1 MNINDFSTNFTPGD
15 NFFMYV
21 NENWINS
28 NPIPDEFSRWGTFTV
43 LQETNNKYV
52 KEIVESIYPE
62 SSEFNKF
69 SILYNQGL
77 NVKARK
83 KKRNINDVYAYINEI
98 QSKQS
103 IDDLLKLVVDYQITC
118 NIGSPFCFFIYS
130 DFDDANM
137 NILHLCTDGL
147 GLPDRDYYLLES
159 KKKEQNKYKKFLKKI
174 NDYFNLNLN
183 IKEIYKLE
191 EKLAEYTYTRVQKR
205 NPELLK
211 NTRTLEQIIA
221 DYPSFQFIRYFFKKM
236 NVTPGKIN
244 LVNPTFFFN
253 LNKLY
258 YDVDLQIWKDYYTLK
273 FLISIKDFF
282 SINLEKICFNFYEK
296 VLNGTQKIKPLD
308 QRVLLNTENQLGQLI
323 GQCFVKKYFSSN
335 AKKVV
340 SEMIKYL
347 KNEFKNSIKNLE
359 WMEDITKIKALN
371 KLNNMKVKIGH
382 PDKWRVYTSDIK
394 KEYSYFKNNIMC
406 NKANNEYR
414 LNKLYKEIDRN
425 EWFMNPQKVN
435 AYYSPS
441 YNEIVFPAGIL
452 QPPFFSEDYDK
463 AINFGGIGTIICHE
477 ITHGFDDQGCKY
489 DAYGNFKNW
498 WIESDFKKYKLKTL
512 ILKNQF
518 DNYIIKGIKVNGEL
532 TLGENLAD
540 LGGLTI
546 SLQGF
551 KKYLDDNPSEN
562 KKLENLNPIQRF
574 FISYCRIWCSSS
586 RTEDIIQRL
595 VTDTH
600 CPPLLRVNGI
610 VKNIP
615 EFYEAFNIKETD
627 ELYLE
632 PNKRAK
638 IW

>member
-1 MNINDFSTNFTPGD
+1 MSINKFSTKFTPGN

-28 NPIPDEFSRWGTFTV
+28 NPIPAEFSRWGTFSV
-43 LQETNNKYV
+43 LQETNDKRV
-52 KEIVESIYPE
+52 KKIVETTYPE
-62 SSEFNKF
+62 NSKFNKF

-77 NVKARK
+77 ESKARE
-83 KKRNINDVYAYINEI
+83 KKRIINDVYVYINEI

-118 NIGSPFCFFIYS
+118 NIESPFYFKIHN
-130 DFDDANM
+130 DFDNANI
-137 NILHLCTDGL
+137 NILHLDTDGL
-147 GLPDRDYYLLES
+147 GLPDRDYYFLES
-159 KKKEQNKYKKFLKKI
+159 KKKEQDEYKKFLKKI
-174 NDYFNLNLN
+174 NNYFYLNLN

-191 EKLAEYTYTRVQKR
+191 EKLAKYTYTRVQNR
-205 NPELLK
+205 SPELLK
-211 NTRTLEQIIA
+211 NTRTLEQIIT
-221 DYPSFQFIRYFFKKM
+221 DYPSFQFIKYFFKKI
-236 NVTPGKIN
+236 NVTPKKIN
-244 LVNPTFFFN
+244 LINPKFFAN

-258 YDVDLQIWKDYYTLK
+258 RDIDLQIWKDYYIYK
-273 FLISIKDFF
+273 FLITMKDYL

-296 VLNGTQKIKPLD
+296 VLNGTQKIKPLE

-340 SEMIKYL
+340 GEMCKYL
-347 KNEFKNSIKNLE
+347 KNEFRNSIQNLE

-371 KLNNMKVKIGH
+371 KLDNMKIKIAH
-382 PDKWRVYTSDIK
+382 PTKWRVYTTDIR

-406 NKANNEYR
+406 NIANNEYR
-414 LNKLYKEIDRN
+414 FNKLYKAINRN

-435 AYYSPS
+435 AYYSPT

-452 QPPFFSEDYDK
+452 QPPFFSENYDK
-463 AINFGGIGTIICHE
+463 AINFGGIGSVICHE
-477 ITHGFDDQGCKY
+477 ITHGFDDKGCKY
-489 DAYGNFKNW
+489 DAYGNLKNW
-498 WIESDFKKYKLKTL
+498 WHKSDFKKYKSKTL

-518 DNYIIKGIKVNGEL
+518 DNYIIEGMKVNGEL

-540 LGGLTI
+540 FGGLTI
-546 SLQGF
+546 ALRGL
-551 KKYLDDNPSEN
+551 KKYLNDTDNY
-562 KKLENLNPIQRF
+562 NLKSIQNF
-574 FISYCRIWCSSS
+574 FISYARVWCSNS
-586 RTEDIIQRL
+586 RKKDIIQRL
-595 VTDTH
+595 LVDVH
-600 CPPLLRVNGI
+600 SPPLLRVNGI

-632 PNKRAK
+632 PKKRAK